1 MRIVKIGEPK
11 IIMSN
16 PYSRHDYFG
25 WPTAVRL
32 KNGRIAVVASGF
44 RLRHVCPFG
53 KTVIS
58 YSENEGETY
67 TLPAPVIDTV
77 LDDRDGGIMAFGE
90 SGVIVTSFNNT
101 LDMQRKH
108 RAENSKTTSYLKDSN
123 KKSDYDLAYLDMITP
138 EEEAA
143 ALGASFR
150 ISLDNGVTFGEIYKS
165 PITSPHGPIELSD
178 GSLLWVGRTFNDGDE
193 AMKKDRIEAHRIN
206 LDGSMEFLGAIEDIM
221 DGDSVVLSC
230 EPDAIELEDGRIV
243 VHIRAQGDKEAP
255 IFTIYQS
262 VSEDGGVSWSKPTAL
277 LGRLGGAPPHIIKSS
292 SGMLI
297 CTYGYRE
304 APYGIKAMFS
314 SDGGNTWETDL
325 NIYVNGVNKD
335 LGYPSTV
342 ELSDGS
348 FLTVFYAHSKNG
360 ESATVMQQKWRIE

>member
-1 MRIVKIGEPK
+1 MKIVKIGEPQ

-16 PYSRHDYFG
+16 RYSRHDYFG
-25 WPTAVRL
+25 WPTVTRL

-90 SGVIVTSFNNT
+90 SGVMVTSFNNT
-101 LDMQRKH
+101 LDMQRQYND
-108 RAENSKTTSYLKDSN
+108 ANSKTTSYVKAGN
-123 KKSDYDLAYLDMITP
+123 KKSQYDYSYLDMITP
-138 EEEAA
+138 EEEAE
-143 ALGASFR
+143 ALGSTFR
-150 ISLDNGVTFGEIYKS
+150 ISLDNGITFGEIHKS

-178 GSLLWVGRTFNDGDE
+178 GTILWVGRTFAAD
-193 AMKKDRIEAHRIN
+193 AKKDRIEAHRVN
-206 LDGSMEFLGAIEDIM
+206 LDGSMEFLGAIEAIM
-221 DGDSVVLSC
+221 DGDTAVLSC
-230 EPDAIELEDGRIV
+230 EPDAIELDDGRII
-243 VHIRAQGDKEAP
+243 VHIRAQRGKEAP
-255 IFTIYQS
+255 MFTMYQS

-277 LGRLGGAPPHIIKSS
+277 LGRLGGAPPHIMKSS

-314 SDGGNTWETDL
+314 KDGGNTWETDID
-325 NIYVNGVNKD
+325 IYVNGVNKD

-348 FLTVFYAHSKNG
+348 FLTVFYAHTKNG
-360 ESATVMQQKWRIE
+360 ESAMVMQQRWRIE